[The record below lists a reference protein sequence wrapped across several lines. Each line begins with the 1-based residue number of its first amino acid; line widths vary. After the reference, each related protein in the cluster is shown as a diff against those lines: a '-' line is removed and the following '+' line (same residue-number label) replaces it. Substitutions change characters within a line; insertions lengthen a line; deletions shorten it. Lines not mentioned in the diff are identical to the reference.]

1 MTYILRNA
9 LLVNEGKR
17 FHSDVLIKR
26 GRIEKIAPA
35 IQSLTAAIEID
46 AENRLLLP
54 GLIDDQ
60 VHFREP
66 GLTQKGNL
74 FTESRAAV
82 AGGIT
87 SYMEMPNT
95 VPGALTQTLL
105 EQKYQRASQ
114 VSLGNY
120 SFYMGTSNDNLE
132 EILKTDKKNV
142 CGVKI
147 FMGSSTGNMLVDQ
160 PGTLENVF
168 SKVDMLIATH
178 CEVDGIIKANLGKIK
193 AEFGEDLTAE
203 FHPKIRNTEACY
215 ASSSMAVALAK
226 KYGTRLH
233 ILHISTAKELEL
245 FEPIPLAKKRITAEA
260 CIHHLWFTAE
270 DYAEKGNWIKWNPSV
285 KYKEDRDAIRQAV
298 IDGRIDV
305 LATDHA
311 PHTID
316 EKSQSYL
323 NAPSGGPLVQHA
335 LVALLELEKQGVFD
349 LETIVQKYCHNVAEL
364 FQVKERGYIREGYWA
379 DLVLVNCQSPWLVN
393 KNNLL
398 YKCGW
403 SPFDGQTFST
413 AVDKT
418 FVNGQLAYSNGKI
431 LEVGP
436 GMRLEFNR

>member
-35 IQSLTAAIEID
+35 IQCLTAAIEID

-66 GLTQKGNL
+66 GLTHKGNL

-178 CEVDGIIKANLGKIK
+178 CEVDGIIKANLEKIK

>member
-9 LLVNEGKR
+9 LIVNEGKR
-17 FHSDVLIKR
+17 FYSDVLIRK
-26 GRIEKIAPA
+26 GRIEKLAPF
-35 IQSLTAAIEID
+35 ID
-46 AENRLLLP
+46 IPFNYTEFNAENRLLLP

-66 GLTQKGNL
+66 GLTHKGDL

-95 VPGALTQTLL
+95 VPGALTQNLL
-105 EQKYQRASQ
+105 EQKYQRANQ

-132 EILKTDKKNV
+132 EILKTDKSNV

-160 PGTLENVF
+160 PGTLENIF

-178 CEVDGIIKANLGKIK
+178 CEVDGIIKHNLEKIK

-203 FHPKIRNTEACY
+203 FHPKIRNAEACY

-226 KYGTRLH
+226 KHGTRLH

-245 FEPIPLAKKRITAEA
+245 FESIPLSEKRITAEA
-260 CIHHLWFTAE
+260 CIHHLWFSAE

-285 KYKEDRDAIRQAV
+285 KYMEDREAIRRAV
-298 IDGRIDV
+298 KDGRIDV

-311 PHTID
+311 PHTIE

-335 LVALLELEKQGVFD
+335 LVALLEMEKQGIFD
-349 LETIVQKYCHNVAEL
+349 LETIVQKYCHNVADL
-364 FQVKERGYIREGYWA
+364 FKVKERGYIREGYWA
-379 DLVLVNCQSPWLVN
+379 DLVLVNHHSPWLVN
-393 KNNLL
+393 KDNLL

-403 SPFDGQTFST
+403 SPFEGQEFSA
-413 AVDKT
+413 AVEKT
-418 FVNGQLAYSNGKI
+418 FVNGQLAYFNGKI
-431 LEVGP
+431 MEVGP
-436 GMRLEFNR
+436 GMRLEFER